1 MASSGVIRGQGRSRD
16 RSKRALKGTARS
28 RDRLIMAALTD
39 PKQQSYPNGKGGV
52 DIHAED
58 GRGAR
63 FDSEDQFKGFL
74 EPRRK

>member
-1 MASSGVIRGQGRSRD
+1 
-16 RSKRALKGTARS
+16 
-28 RDRLIMAALTD
+28 MAALTD